1 MGKKWYVC
9 YRSAEGNACFVIDL
23 TDEEKEVIQ
32 RFIDAQDGVY
42 DEGYSG
48 CFGFEPDGGPFNTK
62 REAVEWMVKE
72 SDCCAWKYRR
82 LPSEEIE
89 KLIDKFTNGGKE

>member
-1 MGKKWYVC
+1 MGKWYVGEK
-9 YRSAEGNACFVIDL
+9 SAEGCACFVIEL
-23 TDEEKEVIQ
+23 TDEERMVIQ
-32 RFIDAQDGVY
+32 KFIDAQDTMY

-48 CFGFEPDGGPFNTK
+48 YFEILDIGPFNTK
-62 REAVEWMVKE
+62 RESVEWMVKE
-72 SDCCAWKYRR
+72 NSCCRWEYEG

>member
-1 MGKKWYVC
+1 M
-9 YRSAEGNACFVIDL
+9 A
-23 TDEEKEVIQ
+23 IQ
-32 RFIDAQDGVY
+32 KFIDAQDTMY

-48 CFGFEPDGGPFNTK
+48 YFEILDIGPFNTK

-72 SDCCAWKYRR
+72 SHSCKWEYDG

-89 KLIDKFTNGGKE
+89 KIIDKFTNGGD